1 MVKPATVPLPPTALQ
16 AISVTTGVEV
26 RWINPPGA
34 EPWPTPAPAPS
45 PTPSPL
51 PLPAQGVAPD
61 PEPSPPKAPSSPA
74 APPPSASAIL
84 LPPTRVSP
92 PPAASAPSPTPLPTP
107 PTGIRIFRT
116 DGIPRL
122 AGPPL
127 QASTWLDPSP
137 RVCETACYALRYAT
151 SFKPVVESAPT
162 DPVCV
167 EMKDVAPPEPPDKL
181 LGDLGD
187 GFVELS
193 WAASPSSDVAA
204 YRIYKTTD
212 SRPRALL
219 LETQGPVL
227 RVRDSSTGSGVRTY
241 EAVALDKS
249 GNESKPTPAI
259 KVIVP

>member
-1 MVKPATVPLPPTALQ
+1 MALPPQ
-16 AISVTTGVEV
+16 AG
-26 RWINPPGA
+26 
-34 EPWPTPAPAPS
+34 
-45 PTPSPL
+45 
-51 PLPAQGVAPD
+51 
-61 PEPSPPKAPSSPA
+61 SSPG
-74 APPPSASAIL
+74 
-84 LPPTRVSP
+84 
-92 PPAASAPSPTPLPTP
+92 PTPLPTP

-122 AGPPL
+122 AGAPL

-137 RVCETACYALRYAT
+137 RVGETACYALRYAT
-151 SFKPVVESAPT
+151 SFKPMVESAPT

-193 WAASPSSDVAA
+193 WAASPSTDVAA
-204 YRIYKTTD
+204 YRIYKTTE

-227 RVRDSSTGSGVRTY
+227 RVRDSSRGSGVRTY